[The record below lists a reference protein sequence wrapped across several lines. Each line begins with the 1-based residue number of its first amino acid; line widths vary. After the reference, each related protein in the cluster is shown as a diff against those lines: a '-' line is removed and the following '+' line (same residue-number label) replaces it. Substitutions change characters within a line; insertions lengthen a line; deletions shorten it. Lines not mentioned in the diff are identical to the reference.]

1 MDQRETLLLLPGLL
15 CDARLWRDQIEAFS
29 ASRRVVVASLTGHE
43 SIAGMAEAA
52 LAGLDGP
59 LAVAGL
65 SMGGYVALEIAR
77 RAPGQVKRRA
87 LFDTSARPDTPEQ
100 TERRRGLLALSQSGQ
115 FRGVTPRLLP
125 MLVHPSRLDGPLAAE
140 VMAMAERVGRDAF
153 LRQQTAIMGRV
164 DSRPDLPAICAKA
177 LVAVGEDDLLT
188 PPHLAEEMA
197 AAIPG
202 AKLAR
207 FEGSGH
213 LPSMEVPEAV
223 NAAMR
228 DWLAD

>member
-1 MDQRETLLLLPGLL
+1 MDQNETLLLLPGLL

-29 ASRRVVVASLTGHE
+29 ASRRVVVARLTGHD
-43 SIAGMAEAA
+43 SIGAMAEAA

-65 SMGGYVALEIAR
+65 SMGGYVALEVAR
-77 RAPGQVKRRA
+77 RAQGQVKRLA

-164 DSRPDLPAICAKA
+164 DSRPYLPTIRAKT

-202 AKLAR
+202 ARLIR
-207 FEGSGH
+207 FAGSGH

-223 NAAMR
+223 NAALR

>member
-1 MDQRETLLLLPGLL
+1 MTD
-15 CDARLWRDQIEAFS
+15 
-29 ASRRVVVASLTGHE
+29 SRCKH
-43 SIAGMAEAA
+43 
-52 LAGLDGP
+52 
-59 LAVAGL
+59 
-65 SMGGYVALEIAR
+65 
-77 RAPGQVKRRA
+77 
-87 LFDTSARPDTPEQ
+87 
-100 TERRRGLLALSQSGQ
+100 RRGLLTLAQIGR

-125 MLVHPSRLDGPLAAE
+125 MLVHPSRLDGPVAAE

-164 DSRPDLPAICAKA
+164 DSWPDLPAIRAKT

-188 PPHLAEEMA
+188 PPHLAEDMA

-202 AKLAR
+202 ARLVR
-207 FEGSGH
+207 FAGSGH

-223 NAAMR
+223 NAALR